1 MPLRFQFRKI
11 FEKEGLLKRTLN
23 NIDFLQKCPIF
34 TNFVQGKLWKQKTK
48 LYPNKTVMPYFLYI
62 DDVEINNPLGSHSK
76 VHSICNIYYSFPC
89 FPMDESKLENVFLA
103 AVIKSI
109 DVKNHG
115 NDKCFESLINELKYL
130 EVNGID
136 IKMDDNSTL
145 RIHFILG
152 LVLGDNLGLNS
163 FLDFNK
169 SFSSNSY
176 CRLCKV
182 EKVDCQ
188 KLTTENK
195 ELMRTIIN
203 YDNDLKINN
212 SQNTGI
218 KNKSLLN
225 DLPSFHV
232 VENYYADVMHDIF
245 EGVCHYVLCHAITYF
260 IMKIKYFD
268 LEMLNLRKQNFE
280 YGPKD
285 IENIS
290 VWNFLINFIEIID
303 ILLCYEINEMNII
316 LLEYKIK
323 KNNNDYVQL
332 FNDTLKPKFHN
343 LIHYPTIIRQCGPL
357 RKLWCF
363 KYEAKHRQFKIYS
376 HCITS
381 RKNIC
386 FTLSKKYQLQFA
398 YQLMNSENLS
408 NSVFKFS
415 DKYEISSNYHSIIIN
430 KLQNVNEEDIK
441 LYSRIEYK
449 GVEYSNKNNYI
460 AVFENDIQIYLI
472 LDIILVQSNKVLFF
486 CQRLQRL
493 QYRQHFLAYEINET
507 ILGELFIIFPENII
521 GPPLS
526 LIKSAKGKSMI
537 RVKQYYKCIT

>member
-1 MPLRFQFRKI
+1 
-11 FEKEGLLKRTLN
+11 
-23 NIDFLQKCPIF
+23 
-34 TNFVQGKLWKQKTK
+34 
-48 LYPNKTVMPYFLYI
+48 MPYFLYI